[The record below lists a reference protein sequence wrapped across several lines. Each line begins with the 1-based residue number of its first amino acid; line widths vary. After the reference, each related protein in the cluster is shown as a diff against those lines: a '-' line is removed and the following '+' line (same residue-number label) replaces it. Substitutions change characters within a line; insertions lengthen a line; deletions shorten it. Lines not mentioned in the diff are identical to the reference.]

1 MLYSV
6 FNEHLRFYESE
17 LSHGRI
23 ARSDKLLARQCPAT
37 LLLWASR
44 EANLRNQ
51 KVMLFDCIG
60 RSGWTR
66 TIDLALIRRAL

>member
-6 FNEHLRFYESE
+6 FNEHLLFYELE
-17 LSHGRI
+17 LS
-23 ARSDKLLARQCPAT
+23 
-37 LLLWASR
+37 LWASR
-44 EANLRNQ
+44 EAISRNQ